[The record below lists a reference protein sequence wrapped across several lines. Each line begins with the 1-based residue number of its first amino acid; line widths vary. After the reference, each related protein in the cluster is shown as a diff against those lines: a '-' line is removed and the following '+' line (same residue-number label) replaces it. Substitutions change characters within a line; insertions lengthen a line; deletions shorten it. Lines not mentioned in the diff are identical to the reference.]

1 MLLRMM
7 AAFPRGK
14 GREGEKLYLI
24 EEEWLERYK
33 QNEPECSRHGSGSSS
48 HNKGRDGKNKFI
60 SSHDLSTD

>member
-1 MLLRMM
+1 MLSRMM
-7 AAFPRGK
+7 AAFPGGK

-33 QNEPECSRHGSGSSS
+33 QNEPECGRRGNGSSS
-48 HNKGRDGKNKFI
+48 RNKGRDGKNKFI